1 MLKQYALEFRLITLL
16 VVILLMAGGCQ
27 SRHAKQSVVQSRF
40 DSCYQFMRQHSL
52 DHRSQADTIEQ
63 VLLEMIE
70 ADSLL
75 LSEKQ
80 RRQQVSVY
88 RMLSGLYLTH
98 GKHDLMLSYMIEG
111 ERKASQL
118 NDQNQILSYSV
129 GLLTLYSSWRLKEQ
143 AHYYIDRCIQQ
154 LPQIED
160 TLVRCDA
167 LMTVA
172 AAYCNEKEPVSA
184 LPYLQQADSYL
195 AADPTLIQR
204 FPPNKQYLYPYIKG
218 WTYASLP
225 DSAQAALKVLEPLYQ
240 TYLPY
245 RHQISGF
252 DVICYNLGRCHSQLG
267 HTSAANRF
275 FDEALA
281 IVDGKQDLAY
291 YDCAQ
296 WLMDDYQKNHD
307 QKRMLRL
314 IPTWNRL
321 SSTFYQWC
329 ISSQFNAYYVK
340 YQLAEKERELERLA
354 WELQKRKLANLIYLI
369 LLLFLLALCAW
380 GVMFWRKRKRQ
391 MRILFEALMQRHL
404 EWKAQMLRVEQR
416 HVALIAQL
424 EETIEI
430 VDETSI
436 NSTEEID
443 IMYQAI
449 YNRALRCMEE
459 DHLFLNPHL
468 TLDDLAKHIGTNR
481 TQLSTSINR
490 IAHSNFNSWLAWYRV
505 NHLLEQYNI
514 LNQGGTTPQLED
526 LYEKA
531 GFASRSSFYRQF
543 KSVTGLTPNQ
553 FSKQKQQQK
562 QV

>member
-1 MLKQYALEFRLITLL
+1 MLIRYDLKWKSCTLL
-16 VVILLMAGGCQ
+16 LGILIAVSGCH
-27 SRHAKQSVVQSRF
+27 SRHVKLSDYQTRF
-40 DSCYQFMRQHSL
+40 DSCYQFVRQNSL
-52 DHRSQADTIEQ
+52 DHRTQADTIEQ

-88 RMLSGLYLTH
+88 RTLSGLYLTH

-195 AADPTLIQR
+195 SANPTLIQR

-296 WLMDDYQKNHD
+296 WLMDDYQKNND

-321 SSTFYQWC
+321 SGTFYQWC

-340 YQLAEKERELERLA
+340 YQLAEKDRELERLA
-354 WELQKRKLANLIYLI
+354 WELQKRKLANLIYLM
-369 LLLFLLALCAW
+369 LLLFLLAFCIW

-391 MRILFEALMQRHL
+391 MRELFEALIQRHL
-404 EWKAQMLRVEQR
+404 EWKTQMFRVEQHHR
-416 HVALIAQL
+416 ALLAQF
-424 EETIEI
+424 EETPVII
-430 VDETSI
+430 DETCI
-436 NSTEEID
+436 TSTEEIE

-459 DHLFLNPHL
+459 DHLFLNSHL
-468 TLDDLAKHIGTNR
+468 TLDELAQHVGTNR
-481 TQLSTSINR
+481 TQLSTCINR
-490 IAHSNFNSWLAWYRV
+490 ITHNNFNSWLAWYRV
-505 NHLLEQYNI
+505 NYLLEQYSLANQQGSQSI
-514 LNQGGTTPQLED
+514 LEE
-526 LYEKA
+526 LYEEA

-543 KSVTGLTPNQ
+543 KSVTGLTPTQ
-553 FSKQKQQQK
+553 FVKQQSLHKQK
-562 QV
+562 

>member
-1 MLKQYALEFRLITLL
+1 MMKPFSLL
-16 VVILLMAGGCQ
+16 FVSLLLFLFMVSGCQ
-27 SRHAKQSVVQSRF
+27 PRQTERTAVQTRF
-40 DSCYQFMRQHSL
+40 DSCYQFVRRHSL
-52 DHRSQADTIEQ
+52 DHRTQADTIEQ

-88 RMLSGLYLTH
+88 RTLSGLYLTH

-195 AADPTLIQR
+195 SANPTLIQR

-267 HTSAANRF
+267 NTSAANRF

-296 WLMDDYQKNHD
+296 WLMDDYQKNND

-321 SSTFYQWC
+321 SGTFYQWC

-340 YQLAEKERELERLA
+340 YQLAEKDRELERLA
-354 WELQKRKLANLIYLI
+354 WELQKRKMANLICLM
-369 LLLFLLALCAW
+369 LLLFLLAFCIW

-391 MRILFEALMQRHL
+391 MRELFEALIQRHL
-404 EWKAQMLRVEQR
+404 EWRAQMFRVEQHHR
-416 HVALIAQL
+416 ALLAQF
-424 EETIEI
+424 EETPVII
-430 VDETSI
+430 DETCI
-436 NSTEEID
+436 TSTEEIE

-459 DHLFLNPHL
+459 ENLFLNPHL
-468 TLDDLAKHIGTNR
+468 TLDELAQHVGTNR
-481 TQLSTSINR
+481 TQLSTCINR
-490 IAHSNFNSWLAWYRV
+490 ITHNNFNSWLAWYRV
-505 NHLLEQYNI
+505 NYLLERYS
-514 LNQGGTTPQLED
+514 LVNQQGSQSMLEE
-526 LYEKA
+526 LYAES

-543 KSVTGLTPNQ
+543 KSVTGLTPTQ
-553 FSKQKQQQK
+553 FAKQQSRHPK
-562 QV
+562 M

>member
-1 MLKQYALEFRLITLL
+1 MLIRYDLKWKSCTLLLGILIT
-16 VVILLMAGGCQ
+16 VSGCH
-27 SRHAKQSVVQSRF
+27 SRHDKRSDYQTRF
-40 DSCYQFMRQHSL
+40 DSCYQFVRQHSL

-88 RMLSGLYLTH
+88 RTLSGLYLTH

-195 AADPTLIQR
+195 SANPTLIQR

-296 WLMDDYQKNHD
+296 WLMNDYQKNND

-321 SSTFYQWC
+321 SGTFYQWC

-340 YQLAEKERELERLA
+340 YQLAEKDRELERLA
-354 WELQKRKLANLIYLI
+354 WELQKRKLANLIYLM
-369 LLLFLLALCAW
+369 LLLFLLAFCIW

-404 EWKAQMLRVEQR
+404 EWKAQMFRVEQHHR
-416 HVALIAQL
+416 ALLAQF
-424 EETIEI
+424 EETPVII
-430 VDETSI
+430 DETCI
-436 NSTEEID
+436 TSTEEIE

-459 DHLFLNPHL
+459 DHLFLNSHL
-468 TLDDLAKHIGTNR
+468 TLDELAQHVGTNR
-481 TQLSTSINR
+481 TQLSTCINR
-490 IAHSNFNSWLAWYRV
+490 ITHNNFNSWIAWYRV
-505 NHLLEQYNI
+505 NYLLERYNLLSQQEI
-514 LNQGGTTPQLED
+514 QPMLEE
-526 LYEKA
+526 LYEEA

-543 KSVTGLTPNQ
+543 KSVTGLTPTQ
-553 FSKQKQQQK
+553 FVKQQSLHK
-562 QV
+562 QE